1 LAQILQNYYKER
13 EMDVLVTLKEIAQR
27 VGVSIS
33 TVSRVINNDKS
44 RSVNEE
50 TWKRIWDVVHEL
62 GYEPNKA
69 AQRLVKGDIEQNQQT
84 FLIGCIIGFSE
95 GKYNNPY
102 FSHILDG
109 IEKGLSDQGY
119 RLAYL
124 HTANE
129 FKDPMM
135 LYKTIQETK
144 VDGVIFVEGT
154 SNEIYE
160 YIKSRVKYVVGID
173 ISDTEVPRIG
183 YDRISAAK
191 FAVKH
196 LLEQGHSKI
205 GYIGGPGLSGQ
216 MSREKR
222 FRGYKEALEEAGI
235 EVNPSWV
242 LNTNWDIDES
252 YQLMNKLLEL
262 PDNDKPTAMF
272 AGGDMLA
279 LSAMR
284 SVNEKGLK
292 IPEDIAFVGIDNID
306 FSQHTSPPLTT
317 IHIPKHE
324 IGYIAALT
332 MIDYIQER
340 YSIPVKILVPF
351 ELKVRQSS
359 AART

>member
-129 FKDPMM
+129 FKDP
-135 LYKTIQETK
+135 
-144 VDGVIFVEGT
+144 
-154 SNEIYE
+154 
-160 YIKSRVKYVVGID
+160 
-173 ISDTEVPRIG
+173 
-183 YDRISAAK
+183 
-191 FAVKH
+191 
-196 LLEQGHSKI
+196 
-205 GYIGGPGLSGQ
+205 
-216 MSREKR
+216 
-222 FRGYKEALEEAGI
+222 
-235 EVNPSWV
+235 
-242 LNTNWDIDES
+242 
-252 YQLMNKLLEL
+252 
-262 PDNDKPTAMF
+262 
-272 AGGDMLA
+272 
-279 LSAMR
+279 
-284 SVNEKGLK
+284 
-292 IPEDIAFVGIDNID
+292 
-306 FSQHTSPPLTT
+306 
-317 IHIPKHE
+317 
-324 IGYIAALT
+324 
-332 MIDYIQER
+332 
-340 YSIPVKILVPF
+340 
-351 ELKVRQSS
+351 
-359 AART
+359 